1 MGLWLTCMPTLDR
14 ELFLSK
20 IGEEVIL
27 EEPLTDNFLLVDSSV
42 SAFLR
47 YE

>member
-1 MGLWLTCMPTLDR
+1 MGLWLTCMLTLDR

-27 EEPLTDNFLLVDSSV
+27 EEPLTKNFLSSGQF
-42 SAFLR
+42 S
-47 YE
+47 